1 MKTHLTNFDRAE
13 NTVVTTTT
21 KAIIYF
27 GSRHEDLV
35 EIKRIF
41 PTIACPGCKS
51 AIRKQF
57 SHFVQPRCFG
67 CQRKAIFESVYV
79 LYKDERREHTAAPVS
94 VRDVRAVRLLLEDIH
109 EHSDWWLGDSVVY
122 SDLVLLFLPG
132 MLANVA
138 RAISLSGRDE
148 REFGYQSFTYAMMF
162 RDKHRSINATARAAS
177 DEISVTFWEA
187 GIVCATKSDK
197 RHEALD
203 FLSKLAEDER
213 AKGDVGTYSELETM
227 AIAENDGTFSD
238 SNNLDTGNGLC
249 VRHDVQFQMLQI
261 CFNKEEN
268 DRANMCAN
276 CGKTEEELL
285 RCSRCSNMF
294 YCSKA
299 CQRTDWKQHKRSECR
314 SKADADASEH

>member
-1 MKTHLTNFDRAE
+1 M
-13 NTVVTTTT
+13 
-21 KAIIYF
+21 
-27 GSRHEDLV
+27 
-35 EIKRIF
+35 
-41 PTIACPGCKS
+41 
-51 AIRKQF
+51 
-57 SHFVQPRCFG
+57 
-67 CQRKAIFESVYV
+67 YV

-109 EHSDWWLGDSVVY
+109 EHSDWWFGDSLVY
-122 SDLVLLFLPG
+122 SDLLLFFLAG

-138 RAISLSGRDE
+138 RAISLSGPDE

-162 RDKHRSINATARAAS
+162 RAKHRSINTNTARAAS
-177 DEISVTFWEA
+177 DAVSVTFLEA

-213 AKGDVGTYSELETM
+213 EKGNVGQYSELEAM

-238 SNNLDTGNGLC
+238 SNHCDTGNGLC
-249 VRHDVQFQMLQI
+249 LRHDVQFQMLQM

-268 DRANMCAN
+268 DRAKMCAN
-276 CGKTEEELL
+276 CGETKEKLL
-285 RCSRCSNMF
+285 SCTRCSSIS
-294 YCSKA
+294 YCSKT

-314 SKADADASEH
+314 PKADADALEH